1 MASSRTRRLLANG
14 LLALAST
21 AVALA
26 GVEVGARLARHYQKG
41 GKEQRTRLQYTE
53 YDPLLGWKHQAG
65 ARARY
70 ERREYTTDVTI
81 NSHGLRDKERTYQAA
96 PGAFRVLALGD
107 SFIEGFTVP
116 FEDSVT
122 QVLERAM
129 AREGCPVEV
138 INGGTVGYSTDQQFL
153 FYREEGHRYAPQVVV
168 LFFYYNDVLYNA
180 APTNIQLPKPLLSF
194 KGGQVQ
200 VVNFPVPHRP
210 ADKPVEDA
218 PVPEVQGSVALDWI
232 GERLERS
239 HPRAYNALARVGLW
253 PPTSPQTMS
262 PELRVYLRKPPADV
276 RHGWNMTHRILKT
289 LALEAWGRDTRLA
302 IAYIPSRMEVSD
314 RDWELT
320 RLRYGVDET
329 GYDRGAVVARLRD
342 VAAAERIPMHD
353 LTPALR
359 EATGVLSWPYYDF
372 DSHWN
377 RRGHA
382 VAGREVE
389 AFLRG
394 QGWACAR

>member
-1 MASSRTRRLLANG
+1 MSRTRRALANG

-21 AVALA
+21 AVALG
-26 GVEVGARLARHYQKG
+26 GVEVAARVARHYQAG

-53 YDPLLGWKHQAG
+53 YDPLLGWKHQPG

-70 ERREYTTDVTI
+70 ERREYATDVVI
-81 NSHGLRDKERTYQAA
+81 NSRGLRDRERPYEAP

-153 FYREEGHRYAPQVVV
+153 FYREEGHKYRPRVVV

-194 KGGQVQ
+194 KGGAVQ
-200 VVNFPVPHRP
+200 VVNFPVPRRP
-210 ADKPVEDA
+210 PDRPVEDA
-218 PVPEVQGSVALDWI
+218 PAPEVRGSVALDWA

-239 HPRAYNALARVGLW
+239 HPRAYNALARLGLW
-253 PPTSPQTMS
+253 PPTRPQAMS

-276 RHGWNMTHRILKT
+276 RHGWSMTHRILKT
-289 LALEAWGRDTRLA
+289 LAAEAWGRDTRLA

-320 RLRYGVDET
+320 RLRYGVDEAS
-329 GYDRGAVVARLRD
+329 YDRGAVAARLRAI
-342 VAAAERIPMHD
+342 AAAERIPLLD
-353 LTPALR
+353 LTPPLR
-359 EATGVLSWPYYDF
+359 AATGVLSWPYYDF

-377 RRGHA
+377 SLGHQ
-382 VAGREVE
+382 VAGREVD
-389 AFLRG
+389 AFLRA
-394 QGWACAR
+394 QGWSCAR

>member
-1 MASSRTRRLLANG
+1 MSRMRRVLANG

-26 GVEVGARLARHYQKG
+26 GVEGAARVARHYQKG
-41 GKEQRTRLQYTE
+41 GKEQRTRLHYTE
-53 YDPLLGWKHQAG
+53 YDPLLGWKHQPG
-65 ARARY
+65 SRARY
-70 ERREYTTDVTI
+70 ERREYATDVVI
-81 NSHGLRDKERTYQAA
+81 NSRGLRDKERAYERP

-107 SFIEGFTVP
+107 SFVEAFTVP
-116 FEDSVT
+116 FADSVT

-129 AREGCPVEV
+129 ARDGCPAEV

-153 FYREEGHRYAPQVVV
+153 FYREEGHKYAPQVVL

-180 APTNIQLPKPLLSF
+180 TPTNIQLPKPLLSF
-194 KGGQVQ
+194 KGGLVQ
-200 VVNFPVPHRP
+200 VVNFPVPRRP
-210 ADKPVEDA
+210 PDRPGEDA
-218 PVPEVQGSVALDWI
+218 PAPEVRGSVALDWV

-239 HPRAYNALARVGLW
+239 HPRAYNRAAGLGLW
-253 PPTSPQTMS
+253 PPTRAQTMS

-289 LALEAWGRDTRLA
+289 LAQEAWGRDARLA
-302 IAYIPSRMEVSD
+302 LAYIPSRMEVSD

-329 GYDRGAVVARLRD
+329 SYDRGAVAARLSD
-342 VAAAERIPMHD
+342 IAAAERIPLLD
-353 LTPALR
+353 LTPAMR

-377 RRGHA
+377 RLGHRIA
-382 VAGREVE
+382 AREAE
-389 AFLRG
+389 GFLRR
-394 QGWACAR
+394 QGWTCAP

>member
-1 MASSRTRRLLANG
+1 MSRTRRALANG
-14 LLALAST
+14 LLALVST

-26 GVEVGARLARHYQKG
+26 GVEVGARVARRLQKG

-53 YDPLLGWKHQAG
+53 YDPLLGWKHQPG

-81 NSHGLRDKERTYQAA
+81 NSRGLRDKERTYQAA

-129 AREGCPVEV
+129 ARDGCPVEV

-153 FYREEGHRYAPQVVV
+153 FYREEGHKYAPQVVV

-200 VVNFPVPHRP
+200 VVNFPVPH
-210 ADKPVEDA
+210 
-218 PVPEVQGSVALDWI
+218 
-232 GERLERS
+232 
-239 HPRAYNALARVGLW
+239 
-253 PPTSPQTMS
+253 
-262 PELRVYLRKPPADV
+262 
-276 RHGWNMTHRILKT
+276 
-289 LALEAWGRDTRLA
+289 
-302 IAYIPSRMEVSD
+302 
-314 RDWELT
+314 
-320 RLRYGVDET
+320 
-329 GYDRGAVVARLRD
+329 
-342 VAAAERIPMHD
+342 
-353 LTPALR
+353 
-359 EATGVLSWPYYDF
+359 
-372 DSHWN
+372 
-377 RRGHA
+377 
-382 VAGREVE
+382 
-389 AFLRG
+389 
-394 QGWACAR
+394 